1 MLKRRLGVSL
11 TILAVLA
18 ISVPAQAVP
27 AQTVIT
33 CSSAD
38 LNVVIGG
45 AVSGDESGPADA
57 SGRAIPA
64 YCIDAPVHAPTRVT
78 GANDWI
84 DNFVQDGSGPYRFQN
99 EDFDY
104 RVYDGPDNS
113 LGSIGRSRHLVL
125 GDKWVDDNEQKY
137 AGGAA
142 IRPNRTFHAENGKLI
157 VEADVSAGKNI
168 YAGNAWPEI
177 VVTTAA
183 EPDVVAPQAPEQNY
197 AYGHFNLSP
206 TFGCRLQD
214 GGTFTCAAF
223 TGTGSLG
230 QTPNTSDRA
239 PCFSLQDDRLWELSF
254 FQGCGNYFPG
264 GIHYGGSPTIDNLG
278 QFFRQCS
285 PSDTYDKCMD
295 RIRVEITRRSMVW
308 YVNGVRY
315 FEDSG
320 WDSLHQIPDA
330 IFTQPVYVYF
340 SDFNTIDSSVHAFR
354 FHWERLAINPH
365 NPDGTFAAPSASEDF
380 LATHGAPPTPVPTAT
395 RAPAATRTPLPAATA
410 TRVPTSTALPAATA
424 TQTPAASLPCEV
436 EVWLNGISQ
445 GRKAC

>member
-45 AVSGDESGPADA
+45 AVSGDESGPADT

-125 GDKWVDDNEQKY
+125 GDKWVDDNEQK
-137 AGGAA
+137 
-142 IRPNRTFHAENGKLI
+142 
-157 VEADVSAGKNI
+157 
-168 YAGNAWPEI
+168 
-177 VVTTAA
+177 
-183 EPDVVAPQAPEQNY
+183 Y

-380 LATHGAPPTPVPTAT
+380 LATHSAPPTPVPTAT